1 MRATEQYAALE
12 QGLTECLEVTGLGL
26 QRVNIVV
33 GTKSVITEKWNEAM
47 AKLAMPKA
55 AWNSVIGRKMR
66 VLEFYWKYMTLSDRP
81 LGARTWNKRGGDA
94 SRGPR

>member
-1 MRATEQYAALE
+1 
-12 QGLTECLEVTGLGL
+12 
-26 QRVNIVV
+26 VNIVI

-66 VLEFYWKYMTLSDRP
+66 VLEFYWKYMTLS
-81 LGARTWNKRGGDA
+81 
-94 SRGPR
+94 